1 MRGFAQFALNADEEF
16 LRPAPLLRRTSH
28 SGTLS
33 KQVGKQV
40 SDVAISDLWH
50 LHCRECEESPGRG
63 LQQGMMSGS
72 GPLLPA
78 VDGGQDAAPEDSA
91 LFELD

>member
-1 MRGFAQFALNADEEF
+1 M
-16 LRPAPLLRRTSH
+16 
-28 SGTLS
+28 SG
-33 KQVGKQV
+33 
-40 SDVAISDLWH
+40 VAISDLWH

-72 GPLLPA
+72 GPRLPA
-78 VDGGQDAAPEDSA
+78 VDGGQDAAPEDSV